1 MKWSSC
7 VVLLAL
13 ILAGCGGATAQPDE
27 PAKPAEA
34 MKPAQPAAP
43 MTPAKPMTPA
53 EPATAAQPSQ
63 PMTPAM
69 PAAPKSAKAVALA
82 VPAEDL
88 IRQADQYVAAIE
100 EDVATED
107 AYNDSK
113 EDLARHANT
122 FIVIVWRWTNM
133 IATASTKTWSRSW
146 RPRGTWPQPRTI
158 TRPAARPVV

>member
-13 ILAGCGGATAQPDE
+13 ILSGCGGATAQPEE

-63 PMTPAM
+63 PMTPA
-69 PAAPKSAKAVALA
+69 
-82 VPAEDL
+82 
-88 IRQADQYVAAIE
+88 
-100 EDVATED
+100 
-107 AYNDSK
+107 
-113 EDLARHANT
+113 
-122 FIVIVWRWTNM
+122 
-133 IATASTKTWSRSW
+133 ASGPQIGQGRGAGGPGRRPHPPSR
-146 RPRGTWPQPRTI
+146 
-158 TRPAARPVV
+158 